1 MKFLSAFLIAPFLF
15 AADLP
20 SADMLLQLSLERS
33 GGAQAFAKAKNAVMT
48 GTVEM
53 AGHNITG
60 PLELYQDGSKSY
72 TVIDL
77 PGIGKVEEGFDGET
91 AWAMNALQGARIKDG
106 EERANVER
114 SSKISV
120 LSSWRDY
127 YKQAKT
133 IGSEDVGGKPA
144 WKVEMTPK
152 EGKPETFYFDKDTM
166 LLVRTTA
173 TVATPLGEIPVEAM
187 MADYR
192 VVDGIK
198 TPFTMTEKA
207 MSQVMVMKFDKVRYN
222 APIAADRFDLPPA
235 VKALAA
241 KRKQPAQ

>member
-1 MKFLSAFLIAPFLF
+1 MKFLSAFLLAPLLF

-20 SADMLLQLSLERS
+20 SADKLLQLSLERS
-33 GGAQAFAKAKNAVMT
+33 GGAQALAKAKNAVMT

-60 PLELYQDGSKSY
+60 PVELYQDGSKSY

-77 PGIGKVEEGFDGET
+77 PGIGKVEEGFDGEI
-91 AWAMNALQGARIKDG
+91 AWEMNALQGARIKDG
-106 EERANVER
+106 EEKAAIER
-114 SSKISV
+114 SSKISL

-127 YKQAKT
+127 YKQGKT
-133 IGSEDVGGKPA
+133 VGSEDVEGKQA

-173 TVATPLGEIPVEAM
+173 TIATPLGEIPVDAM
-187 MADYR
+187 MGDYR

-198 TPFTMTEKA
+198 TPFTLTQKA
-207 MSQVMVMKFDKVRYN
+207 MSQVIVMKFDKVQYN
-222 APIAADRFDLPPA
+222 APIDANRFDLPPA

>member
-1 MKFLSAFLIAPFLF
+1 MKFFSAFLLAPLLF

-20 SADMLLQLSLERS
+20 SADKLLQLSLERS
-33 GGAQAFAKAKNAVMT
+33 GGAQALAKAKNAVMT

-60 PLELYQDGSKSY
+60 PVELYQDGSKSY

-77 PGIGKVEEGFDGET
+77 PGIGKVEEGFDGEI
-91 AWAMNALQGARIKDG
+91 AWEMNALQGARIKDG
-106 EERANVER
+106 EEKAAIER
-114 SSKISV
+114 SSKISL

-127 YKQAKT
+127 YKQGKT
-133 IGSEDVGGKPA
+133 VGSEDVEGKQA

-173 TVATPLGEIPVEAM
+173 TIATPLGEIPVDAM
-187 MADYR
+187 MGDYR

-198 TPFTMTEKA
+198 TPFTLTQKA
-207 MSQVMVMKFDKVRYN
+207 MSQVIVMKFDKVQYN
-222 APIAADRFDLPPA
+222 APIDANRFDLPPA

>member
-1 MKFLSAFLIAPFLF
+1 MKFLSAFLLAPLLF

-20 SADMLLQLSLERS
+20 SADKLLQLSLERS
-33 GGAQAFAKAKNAVMT
+33 GGAQALARAKNAVMT

-60 PLELYQDGSKSY
+60 PVELYQDGSKSY

-91 AWAMNALQGARIKDG
+91 AWEMNALQGARIKDG
-106 EERANVER
+106 DEKAAIER
-114 SSKISV
+114 SSKIS
-120 LSSWRDY
+120 LLGSWHDY
-127 YKQAKT
+127 YKQGRT
-133 IGSEDVGGKPA
+133 VGSEDVEGKPA

-152 EGKPETFYFDKDTM
+152 EGKPETFYFDKGTM

-173 TVATPLGEIPVEAM
+173 TIATPLGEIPVDAM
-187 MADYR
+187 MGDYR
-192 VVDGIK
+192 LVDGIQ
-198 TPFTMTEKA
+198 TPFTLTQKA
-207 MSQVMVMKFDKVRYN
+207 MSQVIVMKFDKVQYN
-222 APIAADRFDLPPA
+222 ASIAADRFDLPPA

-241 KRKQPAQ
+241 KRKQPGQ

>member
-1 MKFLSAFLIAPFLF
+1 MKFLSAFLLAPLLF
-15 AADLP
+15 AADFP
-20 SADMLLQLSLERS
+20 SADKLLQLSLDRS
-33 GGAQAFAKAKNAVMT
+33 GGAQALAKAKNAVMT

-60 PLELYQDGSKSY
+60 PVELYQEGSKSY
-72 TVIDL
+72 SVITL

-91 AWAMNALQGARIKDG
+91 AWDMNALQGARIKDG
-106 EERANVER
+106 EEKANIER

-133 IGSEDVGGKPA
+133 IGSEDVEGKPA

-152 EGKPETFYFDKDTM
+152 EGKPEMFYFDKDTM

-187 MADYR
+187 MGDYR

-207 MSQVMVMKFDKVRYN
+207 MSQVMVMKFDKVQYN

>member
-1 MKFLSAFLIAPFLF
+1 MKFLSAFLLAPVLF
-15 AADLP
+15 AADFP
-20 SADMLLQLSLERS
+20 SADKLLQLSLERS
-33 GGAQAFAKAKNAVMT
+33 GGAQVLAKAKNAVMT

-60 PLELYQDGSKSY
+60 PVELYQEGSKSY
-72 TVIDL
+72 TVITL

-91 AWAMNALQGARIKDG
+91 AWDMNALQGARIKDG
-106 EERANVER
+106 EEKANIER

-133 IGSEDVGGKPA
+133 IGSEDVEGKPA

-152 EGKPETFYFDKDTM
+152 EGKPEMFYFDKDTM
-166 LLVRTTA
+166 MLVRTTA

-187 MADYR
+187 MGDYR

-207 MSQVMVMKFDKVRYN
+207 MSQVIVMKFDKVQYN

>member
-1 MKFLSAFLIAPFLF
+1 MKFLYAFLVAPLLF

-20 SADMLLQLSLERS
+20 SADKLLQLSLERS
-33 GGAQAFAKAKNAVMT
+33 GGAQAIAKAKNAVMT

-60 PLELYQDGSKSY
+60 PVELYQEGSKSY
-72 TVIDL
+72 TVITV
-77 PGIGKVEEGFDGET
+77 PGIGKMEEGFDGET
-91 AWAMNALQGARIKDG
+91 AWDMNALQGARIKDG
-106 EERANVER
+106 EEKANIER

-133 IGSEDVGGKPA
+133 VGSEDVGGKPA

-152 EGKPETFYFDKDTM
+152 EGKPEVFYFDKDTM

-173 TVATPLGEIPVEAM
+173 IVATPLGEIPVEAM
-187 MADYR
+187 MGDYR

-207 MSQVMVMKFDKVRYN
+207 MSQVMVMKFDKVQYN

-241 KRKQPAQ
+241 KRKQPPQ

>member
-1 MKFLSAFLIAPFLF
+1 MKLISAFLVAPLLF

-20 SADMLLQLSLERS
+20 SADKLLQLSLERS
-33 GGAQAFAKAKNAVMT
+33 GGAQAIAKAKNAVMT

-60 PLELYQDGSKSY
+60 PVELYQDGSKSY
-72 TVIDL
+72 TVMNL
-77 PGIGKVEEGFDGET
+77 PGIGKMEEGFDGET
-91 AWAMNALQGARIKDG
+91 AWEMNALQGARIKDG
-106 EERANVER
+106 EEKANIER
-114 SSKISV
+114 SSNISV

-133 IGSEDVGGKPA
+133 IGSEDVEGKPA

-152 EGKPETFYFDKDTM
+152 EGKPEMFYFDKDTM

-187 MADYR
+187 MGDYR

-207 MSQVMVMKFDKVRYN
+207 MSQVIVMKFDKVQYN
-222 APIAADRFDLPPA
+222 VPIAADRFDLPPA

-241 KRKQPAQ
+241 KRKQSPQ

>member
-1 MKFLSAFLIAPFLF
+1 MKLLSAFLVAPLLF

-20 SADMLLQLSLERS
+20 SAEKLLQLSLERS
-33 GGAQAFAKAKNAVMT
+33 GGAQALAKAKNAVMT

-60 PLELYQDGSKSY
+60 PVELYQDGSKSY
-72 TVIDL
+72 TVIEL

-91 AWAMNALQGARIKDG
+91 AWEMNALQGARIKDG
-106 EERANVER
+106 EERANIER

-127 YKQAKT
+127 YKQART
-133 IGSEDVGGKPA
+133 TGSEDVEGKPA

-187 MADYR
+187 MGDYR

-207 MSQVMVMKFDKVRYN
+207 MSQVIVMKFDKVQYN

>member
-1 MKFLSAFLIAPFLF
+1 MKFLSAFLLTPLLF

-20 SADMLLQLSLERS
+20 SADKLLQLSLERS
-33 GGAQAFAKAKNAVMT
+33 GGAQALARAKNAVMT

-53 AGHNITG
+53 AGHNISG
-60 PLELYQDGSKSY
+60 PVELYQDGSKSY
-72 TVIDL
+72 TVINL

-91 AWAMNALQGARIKDG
+91 AWEMNALQGARIKDG
-106 EERANVER
+106 EEKAAIER
-114 SSKISV
+114 SSKISL

-127 YKQAKT
+127 YKQGKT
-133 IGSEDVGGKPA
+133 VGSEDVEGKPA

-152 EGKPETFYFDKDTM
+152 EGKPEMFYFDKDTM

-187 MADYR
+187 MGDYR

-207 MSQVMVMKFDKVRYN
+207 MSQVIVMKFDKVQYN
-222 APIAADRFDLPPA
+222 VPIAADRFALPPA

-241 KRKQPAQ
+241 KRKQSPQ

>member
-1 MKFLSAFLIAPFLF
+1 MKFLSAFLLAPLLF

-20 SADMLLQLSLERS
+20 SADKLLQLSLERS

-60 PLELYQDGSKSY
+60 PVELYQEGSKSY

-91 AWAMNALQGARIKDG
+91 AWEMNALQGARIKDG
-106 EERANVER
+106 EEKSAIER
-114 SSKISV
+114 SSKISL

-127 YKQAKT
+127 YKQGKT
-133 IGSEDVGGKPA
+133 LGSEDVEGKPA

-173 TVATPLGEIPVEAM
+173 TIATPLGEIPVDAM
-187 MADYR
+187 MGDYR

-198 TPFTMTEKA
+198 TPFTLTQKA
-207 MSQVMVMKFDKVRYN
+207 MSQVIVMKFDKVQYN

>member
-1 MKFLSAFLIAPFLF
+1 MKFLSAFLLAPLLF

-20 SADMLLQLSLERS
+20 SADKLLQLSLERS
-33 GGAQAFAKAKNAVMT
+33 GGAQAIAKAKNAVMT

-60 PLELYQDGSKSY
+60 PVQLYQDGSKSY

-91 AWAMNALQGARIKDG
+91 AWEMNALQGARIKDG
-106 EERANVER
+106 EEKANIER

-133 IGSEDVGGKPA
+133 IGSEDVEGKPA

-173 TVATPLGEIPVEAM
+173 TIATPLGEIPVDAL

-198 TPFTMTEKA
+198 TPFTMTQKA
-207 MSQVMVMKFDKVRYN
+207 MSQVIVMKFDKVQYN

>member
-1 MKFLSAFLIAPFLF
+1 MKFLSAFLLAPLLF

-20 SADMLLQLSLERS
+20 SADKLLQLSLERS
-33 GGAQAFAKAKNAVMT
+33 GGALALAKAKNAVMT

-60 PLELYQDGSKSY
+60 PVELYQDGSKSY

-91 AWAMNALQGARIKDG
+91 AWEMNALQGARIKDG
-106 EERANVER
+106 DEKAAIER
-114 SSKISV
+114 SSKISL
-120 LSSWRDY
+120 LSSWHDY
-127 YKQAKT
+127 YKQGKT
-133 IGSEDVGGKPA
+133 VGSEDVEGKPA

-152 EGKPETFYFDKDTM
+152 EGKPETFYFDKNTM

-173 TVATPLGEIPVEAM
+173 TIATPLGEIPVDALM
-187 MADYR
+187 GDYR
-192 VVDGIK
+192 VVDGIQ
-198 TPFTMTEKA
+198 TPFTLTQKA
-207 MSQVMVMKFDKVRYN
+207 MSQVIVMKFDKVQYN

>member
-1 MKFLSAFLIAPFLF
+1 MKFLSALLLAPLLF
-15 AADLP
+15 GADLP
-20 SADMLLQLSLERS
+20 SADKLLQLSLERS
-33 GGAQAFAKAKNAVMT
+33 GGAQAIAKAKNAVMT

-60 PLELYQDGSKSY
+60 PVQLYQDGSKSY

-91 AWAMNALQGARIKDG
+91 AWEMNALQGARIKDG
-106 EERANVER
+106 EERANMER

-133 IGSEDVGGKPA
+133 IGSEDVEGKPA

-152 EGKPETFYFDKDTM
+152 EGKPETFYFDKNTM

-173 TVATPLGEIPVEAM
+173 TIATPLGEIPVDALM
-187 MADYR
+187 GDYR
-192 VVDGIK
+192 MVDGIK
-198 TPFTMTEKA
+198 TPFTMTQKA
-207 MSQVMVMKFDKVRYN
+207 MSQVIVMKFDKVQYN

>member
-1 MKFLSAFLIAPFLF
+1 MKFLSAFLVAPLLF

-20 SADMLLQLSLERS
+20 SADKLLQLSLERS
-33 GGAQAFAKAKNAVMT
+33 GGAQAIAKAKNAVMT

-60 PLELYQDGSKSY
+60 PVELYQEGSKSY
-72 TVIDL
+72 TVIEL

-91 AWAMNALQGARIKDG
+91 AWDMNALQGARIKDG
-106 EERANVER
+106 EEKANIER
-114 SSKISV
+114 SSKISM

-133 IGSEDVGGKPA
+133 MGSEDVEGKPA

-152 EGKPETFYFDKDTM
+152 EGKPEVFYFDKDTM

-173 TVATPLGEIPVEAM
+173 TVTTPLGEIPTDAM
-187 MADYR
+187 MGDYR

-198 TPFTMTEKA
+198 TPFTLTEKA
-207 MSQVMVMKFDKVRYN
+207 MSQVIVMKFDKVQYN
-222 APIAADRFDLPPA
+222 VPIAADRFDLPPA

-241 KRKQPAQ
+241 KRKQSPQ